1 MTASAIARQ
10 VNIFQSGNLT
20 RDEVAEVEGC
30 TLDEVN
36 EDDVKCVA
44 VSGNELDDFSEE
56 DWSYTLSKPNI
67 VFART
72 TPAQKL
78 AIVERLQS
86 LGHIVAV
93 TGDGVNDAPALK
105 KADIGCAMG
114 ISGSDV
120 ARDAADVVIFDDDLS
135 GSIMT

>member
-1 MTASAIARQ
+1 M
-10 VNIFQSGNLT
+10 NIFQSGNLT